1 MESQLSE
8 QSVSDHAA
16 NLSQLGGQL
25 LPMRQSEMLLTAQLP
40 RLIEPHRSDITPVM
54 VQFRRDLGQQTQ
66 MFIINHAPSDIVCC
80 CYGHSIA
87 LARSSRFCCLL
98 CGFG

>member
-40 RLIEPHRSDITPVM
+40 RLIEPHRSDITPVT

-66 MFIINHAPSDIVCC
+66 SQLN
-80 CYGHSIA
+80 
-87 LARSSRFCCLL
+87 
-98 CGFG
+98 